1 MQKRRHIMNTPKLDK
16 ITEKF
21 DNNVLIYIISRHGMG
36 IRTFAD
42 TLTDSIMK
50 TKESCHIYFFDYDNA
65 EKFKNRFETLKRSK
79 KYAIMYNEPKIFA
92 LTIPYKNKPTLADLR
107 NIGIGIVEQDADVI
121 MFLHRYDYTA
131 DNQDNYYPDITEFII
146 AKNRYGDTG
155 TIKLKYN
162 SKLKT
167 FTEE

>member
-1 MQKRRHIMNTPKLDK
+1 
-16 ITEKF
+16 
-21 DNNVLIYIISRHGMG
+21 
-36 IRTFAD
+36 
-42 TLTDSIMK
+42 
-50 TKESCHIYFFDYDNA
+50 
-65 EKFKNRFETLKRSK
+65 
-79 KYAIMYNEPKIFA
+79 MYNEPKIFA